1 MRLLKQAG
9 LPVTSRVTINR
20 HNAGDLEGIA
30 ALLLDDVGLASFGTN
45 DAIEMGSC
53 RHADSIRLPP
63 ELERAAMLA
72 LARLDRRYP
81 GG

>member
-1 MRLLKQAG
+1 MAA

-20 HNAGDLEGIA
+20 HNVGDLERIA
-30 ALLLDDVGLASFGTN
+30 ELLLDDVGLRSFGTN

-53 RHADSIRLPP
+53 RHADSIRLPS
-63 ELERAAMLA
+63 ELERDAMLT

-81 GG
+81 GA